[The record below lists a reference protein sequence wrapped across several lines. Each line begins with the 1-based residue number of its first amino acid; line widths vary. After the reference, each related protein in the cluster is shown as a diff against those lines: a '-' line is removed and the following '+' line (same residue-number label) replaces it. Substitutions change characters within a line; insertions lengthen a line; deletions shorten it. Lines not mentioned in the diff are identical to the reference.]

1 MGNFHTMSADEARR
15 VLVVGGAGYIGSTVV
30 FRLLST
36 TNMKVRVLDRLMYGG
51 SSMFPFFSLED
62 RFEFVAGDIRTV
74 DMDKVLDGVDYV
86 VNFAALVGEHICKK
100 FPEDAQQINEDACL
114 ALAAACER
122 NGVKRFIFAS
132 TCSNYGKTDV
142 LVDETAPVSALSL
155 YAATKINVE
164 NALMNNF
171 PALNVSVLRF
181 ATIYGLACRVRFD
194 LLVHEFIR
202 DAWNDK
208 SVEIYGP
215 EGWRPFLHVDD
226 AARAVVMVFEQSDTV
241 PPKEIYNVGA
251 NDQNFQKVT
260 LGELIKKRLNCE
272 LKLNYKAVD
281 KRSYQVNFD
290 KISSHLGFKAIHS
303 PEASI
308 DQICSGL
315 ESGLVTTTQL
325 EESVNVAKDDPIRKD
340 HRTLDE
346 INAAKMKARL

>member
-1 MGNFHTMSADEARR
+1 MEPC

-36 TNMKVRVLDRLMYGG
+36 TNMKVKVLDRLMYGG
-51 SSMFPFFSLED
+51 SSMFPFFALED
-62 RFEFVAGDIRTV
+62 RFEFIAGDIRTI
-74 DMDKVLDGVDYV
+74 DHDKLLAGVDYV
-86 VNFAALVGEHICKK
+86 MNCAALVGEHICKK
-100 FPEDAQQINEDACL
+100 YPEDAQQINEDSCL
-114 ALAAACER
+114 ALAAAAER

-164 NALMNNF
+164 NALMNDF
-171 PALNVSVLRF
+171 PKLPVCVLRF

-208 SVEIYGP
+208 CVEIYGP
-215 EGWRPFLHVDD
+215 DGWRPFLHVDD
-226 AARAVVMVFEQSDTV
+226 AARAVVMVCEQSATL
-241 PPKEIYNVGA
+241 PHKERLNVGA
-251 NDQNFQKVT
+251 NDQNFQKVK
-260 LGELIKKRLNCE
+260 LGELIKERLQCE

-290 KISSHLGFKAIHS
+290 KIKAHLGFEAVHS
-303 PEASI
+303 PAVSI

-315 ESGLVTTTQL
+315 ESGLITTSQL
-325 EESVNVAKDDPIRKD
+325 EESVNVSKDDAIRKD
-340 HRTLDE
+340 TRTLDE
-346 INAAKMKARL
+346 IRAAMKSRL